1 MKPQDA
7 KTTTL
12 DLIRF
17 SFINFPLLSMTLKYI
32 LWSVATSD
40 FTLRLQST
48 FDIKTDLDNLNLAL
62 CLSQFI
68 KNDIAGPSKNV
79 AYSKNGRRW
88 PEYNHLSYFDSSF
101 LKQFIKCKVNW
112 YLGKNI
118 NIIPVFSLFTSCN
131 LN

>member
-1 MKPQDA
+1 MSYPSKDPVQMKPQDA

-68 KNDIAGPSKNV
+68 KK
-79 AYSKNGRRW
+79 
-88 PEYNHLSYFDSSF
+88 
-101 LKQFIKCKVNW
+101 
-112 YLGKNI
+112 
-118 NIIPVFSLFTSCN
+118 
-131 LN
+131 